1 MVHIH
6 NGILLSHK
14 KELKQCHLHYWMDLQ
29 IIKLSEVSQR
39 KIYDIRE
46 ISAREIYDITYI

>member
-1 MVHIH
+1 
-6 NGILLSHK
+6 
-14 KELKQCHLHYWMDLQ
+14 MDLQ